1 MTGAAESSVDASGG
15 ASTLLELVEVQLR
28 RHSERPHIRLIV
40 DEDQEQVLTFGQLD
54 GGAAEV
60 AAGLARHDVVGQ
72 TVAIMLPT
80 GADFFFAF
88 LGVLRAGGI
97 PVPIYPPANPAAIED
112 HVRRQSG
119 ILANSL
125 SATLL
130 VDPLVR
136 PVAGMLKRRVG
147 TLERFLTVEEVRSA
161 SASSQSYVPNAT
173 DTALIQYT
181 SGSTGQPK
189 GVVLTHAHIM
199 ANLRAM
205 DSVAE
210 VTADDVFVSW
220 LPLYHDMGLIG
231 AWLGML
237 YCGAQL
243 AVMSPLDFL
252 KRPSRWLQAMA
263 RYRGTLSASPNFGYE
278 RCIGKITDAELEG
291 IDLSSWRHAFN
302 GAEMVHASTI
312 RRFNQRF
319 GRYGF
324 PGDAMRPVYGLA
336 ECALGVAFPRDRE
349 VRVDRVERRRFTEK
363 GVAAPAGEEEPLE
376 LVGCGGALPGYQI
389 RVVGENREP
398 LPERREGRIEIRGPS
413 VMTEY
418 FRNDE
423 ATHAVLHD
431 GWLDSGD
438 LGYLAD
444 GELFVSGR
452 AKDVI
457 IRAGQN
463 VYPDE
468 LEEAVGMVAGVR
480 KGGVA
485 AFGAADPRTGSEQV
499 VIAAETR
506 HRRKPMLQ
514 RLRSEIRQAAL
525 RKTGSAPDQILL
537 LQPRTI
543 PKTSSGK
550 IQHRRCR
557 MLYEQGELG
566 KPVSS
571 RSRTVVAL
579 LKLRTEELSQRLGKW
594 LHLTGA
600 RR

>member
-1 MTGAAESSVDASGG
+1 MARRAEPSPEVASRC
-15 ASTLLELVEVQLR
+15 STLLELVELHLR
-28 RHSERPHIRLIV
+28 LHPQQPHIHLILD
-40 DEDQEQVLTFGQLD
+40 DEQERVLTFEELSR
-54 GGAAEV
+54 GAAEV
-60 AAGLARHDVVGQ
+60 AGGLARHDVAGQ

-80 GADFFFAF
+80 GADFFFAL

-97 PVPIYPPANPAAIED
+97 PVPIYPPANPAAVED

-119 ILANSL
+119 ILSNSL
-125 SATLL
+125 SSTLL
-130 VDPLVR
+130 VDPLVK
-136 PVAGMLKRRVG
+136 PVAGMLKRRVD
-147 TLERFLTVEEVRSA
+147 TLERFLTVEEVRA
-161 SASSQSYVPNAT
+161 ASSSSPSHVAAET
-173 DTALIQYT
+173 DTALLQYT

-189 GVVLTHAHIM
+189 GVVLTHAQIM

-231 AWLGML
+231 AWFGML
-237 YCGAQL
+237 YFGAQL

-252 KRPSRWLQAMA
+252 KRPSRWLRAID

-278 RCIGKITDAELEG
+278 RCIGKVTDAELEG

-302 GAEMVHASTI
+302 GAEMVHPSTV
-312 RRFNQRF
+312 RRFTERF
-319 GRYGF
+319 SRYGF
-324 PGDAMRPVYGLA
+324 PADAMRPVYGLA
-336 ECALGVAFPRDRE
+336 ECALGVAFPPDRA
-349 VRVDRVERRRFTEK
+349 VKVDRIERRRFTES
-363 GVAAPAGEEEPLE
+363 GVSVPAAGEEEPLE
-376 LVGCGGALPGYQI
+376 FVGCGKALPGYQI
-389 RVVGENREP
+389 RVVGEDREP
-398 LPERREGRIEIRGPS
+398 LPERREGRIEINGPS
-413 VMTEY
+413 VMSGY

-423 ATHAVLHD
+423 ATRAVLHD
-431 GWLDSGD
+431 SWLDSGD
-438 LGYLAD
+438 LGYFAD
-444 GELFVSGR
+444 GELFVTGR

-468 LEEAVGMVAGVR
+468 LEEAVGTVAGIR

-485 AFGAADPRTGSEQV
+485 AFGTYDARTGSEQV

-506 HRRKPMLQ
+506 HRGKAVLQ

-537 LQPRTI
+537 LQPRAI

-557 MLYEQGELG
+557 LLYEQGQLG
-566 KPVSS
+566 KSVSS
-571 RSRTVVAL
+571 RGRQVVTL
-579 LKLRTEELSQRLGKW
+579 LKLRAEELSQRL
-594 LHLTGA
+594 
-600 RR
+600 RRLVRS